1 MPFREAQSSHDR
13 LEAHEFDS
21 HSGRDSGWL
30 PEPMPTKDPASSSI
44 RTMHSTHTIGSR
56 LLAFLLALGT
66 AVALTGAT
74 FGQGLVQDLEKVEKD
89 TTSTKSTSQTVP
101 EFLDSPGKTL
111 QTFMAAMSDSP
122 VNYQR
127 AVGCVAGT
135 RGTEVSTSNR
145 IRADRLYSY
154 LQNLGFEA
162 SSANGIPYQ
171 VQSGVDTCVLLPA
184 PETCTALT
192 RQRSNQI
199 EELAN
204 GKAILRMS
212 TDSNGSWR
220 FDKATLDEDN
230 LQVLRD
236 ANLKLID
243 MDPSLRDAVA
253 GNSIE
258 GWVLVQIPPVLRN
271 EFLLVMYW
279 QWIALGILIFLGL
292 LADRFSRLITRSFF
306 LKWAKRTFKIDALD
320 PSDKAMHRCVRS
332 TGLLLATIIWRI
344 GVELLFLPLDVLE
357 ILLVATSVMLILA
370 AVNAGFKFAD
380 LLGMFFSHR
389 AKHTENKLDD
399 LLVPL
404 LTKSAKIL
412 LVIVGFIYFAQA
424 IDVQIS
430 PLLAGLGI
438 GGIGFAFAAQNSI
451 ENFFGS
457 VTVLLDRPFQVG
469 DWVVIDE
476 VEGTVI
482 AVGMRSSRVRTFYD
496 SVVTLPN
503 SILVNNKVNNYGM
516 RSYRRW
522 TTRLGLLYETSPAQ
536 VEAFCE
542 GARELVREHPYMRK
556 DYYQV
561 FLNEFGDSGIE
572 VLVYVFWEAPDWQT
586 ELRERHRFMLDL
598 MRLAAELEV
607 SFAYPTQTV
616 YLAKS
621 PRIPDMPSA
630 LEAGQHKAHNEQAG
644 REAARRVTAGAQ
656 WMEGKPPPYAFK
668 SAEQTRAE
676 DAGAHFTPDAPED
689 VDTRGS
695 EGE

>member
-1 MPFREAQSSHDR
+1 MQSP
-13 LEAHEFDS
+13 
-21 HSGRDSGWL
+21 HSIRSATL
-30 PEPMPTKDPASSSI
+30 TCLAALLTAIASSS
-44 RTMHSTHTIGSR
+44 
-56 LLAFLLALGT
+56 LASG
-66 AVALTGAT
+66 
-74 FGQGLVQDLEKVEKD
+74 QDLLGAIEKD
-89 TTSTKSTSQTVP
+89 ADKVASTDGGKASIDQAVP
-101 EFLDSPGKTL
+101 EFLSSPAATL
-111 QTFMAAMSDSP
+111 DTFMKAMSDAP
-122 VNYQR
+122 IDYER
-127 AVGCVAGT
+127 AVGCFAIQEGSTASTASTGNKIRAERLHGYLRNLGYSAGDAN
-135 RGTEVSTSNR
+135 GVST
-145 IRADRLYSY
+145 APAKEVMTF
-154 LQNLGFEA
+154 G
-162 SSANGIPYQ
+162 
-171 VQSGVDTCVLLPA
+171 LLP
-184 PETCTALT
+184 PPPQSSPIT
-192 RQRSNQI
+192 RERSNLV
-199 EELAN
+199 EELSN
-204 GKAILRMS
+204 GKAVISLSRW
-212 TDSNGSWR
+212 TTPTNGAWL
-220 FDKATLDEDN
+220 FDQKTLSDDN
-230 LQVLRD
+230 LQMLRD
-236 ANLKLID
+236 ANMKLID
-243 MDPSLRDAVA
+243 LDSTLRQSVA
-253 GNSIE
+253 ENSFE
-258 GWVLVQIPPVLRN
+258 GWLLVQIPPILKN
-271 EFLLVMYW
+271 EFLFVMYW
-279 QWIALGILIFLGL
+279 QWIGLGGLIFIGL
-292 LADRFSRLITRSFF
+292 LADRISRLVARGV
-306 LKWAKRTFKIDALD
+306 LRQWARTTFKIDVLD
-320 PSDKAMHRCVRS
+320 TSSTVMKRCLRS
-332 TGLLLATIIWRI
+332 VGLLIATIIWRV
-344 GVELLFLPLDVLE
+344 GVEMLFLPMDVLE
-357 ILLVATSVMLILA
+357 ILLVATSIMLILA
-370 AVNAGFKFAD
+370 AVNAGFKTAD
-380 LLGMFFSHR
+380 LLGVFFSTR
-389 AKHTENKLDD
+389 ASQTENKLDD

-404 LTKSAKIL
+404 LTKSVKIL

-424 IDVQIS
+424 IDVKIS

-598 MRLAAELEV
+598 MRLAEELNV

-621 PRIPDMPSA
+621 PRIQDMA
-630 LEAGQHKAHNEQAG
+630 EGLEAGQHKAHNEQAG
-644 REAARRVTAGAQ
+644 REAARRVTEGAR
-656 WMEGKPPPYAFK
+656 WLEGKPPPYAFK

-676 DAGAHFTPDAPED
+676 DAGAEYVPKAPEEG
-689 VDTRGS
+689 DTRGS